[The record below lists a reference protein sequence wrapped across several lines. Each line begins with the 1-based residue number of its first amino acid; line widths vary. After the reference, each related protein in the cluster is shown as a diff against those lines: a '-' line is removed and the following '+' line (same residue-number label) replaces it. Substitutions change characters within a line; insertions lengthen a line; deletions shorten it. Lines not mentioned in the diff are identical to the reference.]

1 MKKDITLKEHLAGLR
16 KKAHETQRKN
26 GHFQA
31 MTKARLAKAKKVL

>member
-1 MKKDITLKEHLAGLR
+1 MKKEVTLKEHLASVR